1 MVVTRVWEM
10 LLFNGYRV
18 SIGGEEGKDLEK
30 NGCTVVTLNR
40 VLGSG

>member
-18 SIGGEEGKDLEK
+18 SIGVEEGKDLEK
-30 NGCTVVTLNR
+30 NRCTVVKLNH
-40 VLGSG
+40 VPGSG